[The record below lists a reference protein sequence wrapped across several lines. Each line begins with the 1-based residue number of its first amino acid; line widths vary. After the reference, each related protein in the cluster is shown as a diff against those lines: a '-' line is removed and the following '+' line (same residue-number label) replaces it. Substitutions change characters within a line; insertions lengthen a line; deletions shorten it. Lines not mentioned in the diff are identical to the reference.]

1 VRREYLGLLRHI
13 LEGRRGDT
21 WRACRNVAL
30 VALGLPLFAVAWG
43 WAPTF
48 YFRFLDRLSSVLL
61 DSMHLAA
68 NYACRRAGELLGE
81 EERELGAAI
90 CLTGFMVTVEKINHE
105 RGPMC
110 SVLRAREEDRRKL
123 LEGAAASLKGSS
135 SSGAYC
141 SSRWAKPLRPRGLSL
156 LEKRERM
163 RGNM

>member
-81 EERELGAAI
+81 EERGWERRSASRASCSRWRRSTTRGARYAAS
-90 CLTGFMVTVEKINHE
+90 CGCGRSTG
-105 RGPMC
+105 
-110 SVLRAREEDRRKL
+110 RRL
-123 LEGAAASLKGSS
+123 LEGG
-135 SSGAYC
+135 C
-141 SSRWAKPLRPRGLSL
+141 SELERLLIERGIL
-156 LEKRERM
+156 
-163 RGNM
+163 

>member
-81 EERELGAAI
+81 EERGWERRSASRASCSRWRRSTTRGARYAAY
-90 CLTGFMVTVEKINHE
+90 
-105 RGPMC
+105 
-110 SVLRAREEDRRKL
+110 LRMREEHRQEL
-123 LEGAAASLKGSS
+123 LEGG
-135 SSGAYC
+135 C
-141 SSRWAKPLRPRGLSL
+141 SELERLLIERGIL
-156 LEKRERM
+156 
-163 RGNM
+163 